1 MIDKVLTF
9 FTLYSWMF
17 LIFGGLCILIINKK
31 YSDIHVRGTSVTDPD
46 GVGGQ
51 HDKMANESLQQQRK
65 LFIFMVC
72 LFSAL
77 TTIFFFLQ

>member
-1 MIDKVLTF
+1 VIDKILTF
-9 FTLYSWMF
+9 LSLYPWIF
-17 LIFGGLCILIINKK
+17 LIIGSFCILIINKK

-51 HDKMANESLQQQRK
+51 HDKMANESLQGQRK
-65 LFIFMVC
+65 LYILMVC

-77 TTIFFFLQ
+77 ATIFFILQ